1 MTLPEVSLEEL
12 RRLDAELEQLA
23 KLQPVWSPQPGPQTV
38 AFESRAHIVG
48 YGGAAGGGKTDLAI
62 GVALRKHRK
71 VLFLRREATQ
81 LSGVLDRF
89 TELLGGREGFNGSE
103 RIWRLQDG
111 KQVEFGSTPMPE
123 DWNKYQGRP
132 HDLVVFD
139 EAANFPE
146 STVRALLGWLRS
158 VDPAQHCQALMTFN
172 PPTTTDG
179 RWVVEFF
186 APWLDP
192 LHPRPAAHGE
202 LRWFAMI
209 DGKELEVADGQPFE
223 HNGLPI
229 CPQSRTFIGAKLR
242 DNAFLATTGYMA
254 TLQALPEPLRSQLL
268 DGDFTAGLEDSP
280 WQVCPTAWVDA
291 AIARWS
297 EPAQRPP
304 MDSLGVDVARG
315 GRDSTVISRRHGMW
329 FDRLLAY
336 PGSQTPDG
344 PTCAG
349 LVVAALRDQSP
360 IWVDVIGV
368 GSSVYDHLRTMG
380 LQVTGVNVAERAL
393 GSDKS
398 GRLRFQNQR
407 SETWWALRD
416 ALDPASNTGIA
427 LPPDQRLRAD
437 LTAPTWSLS
446 GSTIVVESKE
456 AIVKRIGR
464 SPDFG
469 SAVCLALIDSPKVG
483 DQRAGSRRAEWDPMQ
498 NLERELQRARSYDHD
513 PYSPLAMVRR

>member
-1 MTLPEVSLEEL
+1 MTPDGTLSDL
-12 RRLDAELEQLA
+12 RRLDADLEQLA
-23 KLQPVWSPQPGPQTV
+23 RLQPVWAPQPGPQTI
-38 AFESRAHIVG
+38 AFESKAHIVG

-81 LSGVLDRF
+81 LVGVIDRF
-89 TELLGGREGFNGSE
+89 TELLGGRDGFNGSE
-103 RIWRLQDG
+103 RIWRLEDRQI
-111 KQVEFGSTPMPE
+111 EFGSTPLIE
-123 DWNKYQGRP
+123 DWQKFQGRP
-132 HDLVVFD
+132 HDLIVFD

-146 STVRALLGWLRS
+146 ATVRALLGWLRS

-172 PPTTTDG
+172 PPTTMDG

-192 LHPRPAAHGE
+192 SHPKPADHGE

-209 DGKELEVADGQPFE
+209 DGKELEVDDGAPFE
-223 HNGLPI
+223 HNGQTI
-229 CPQSRTFIGAKLR
+229 TPQSRTFIGAKLR

-268 DGDFTAGLEDSP
+268 DGDFAAGMEDSP

-291 AIARWS
+291 AMARWS
-297 EPAQRPP
+297 EPGQRPP
-304 MDSLGVDVARG
+304 MDAIGVDVARG

-329 FDRLLAY
+329 FDRLLSY

-344 PTCAG
+344 PSCAG

-360 IWVDVIGV
+360 IFVDVIGV
-368 GSSVYDHLRTMG
+368 GSSVYDHLNGMG

-393 GSDKS
+393 GTDRS
-398 GRLRFQNQR
+398 GRLRFANQR

-416 ALDPASNTGIA
+416 ALDPAANTGIA
-427 LPPDQRLRAD
+427 LPPDQRLRSD
-437 LTAPTWSLS
+437 LTAPTWSLT
-446 GSTIVVESKE
+446 GTTIVVESKE

-464 SPDFG
+464 SPDYG
-469 SAVCLALIDSPKVG
+469 SAVCLALIDVPKVG
-483 DQRAGSRRAEWDPMQ
+483 TRRSGERRTEYDPMA
-498 NLERELQRARSYDHD
+498 NLERELQRVRSREYD
-513 PYSPLAMVRR
+513 PYNPLALARR